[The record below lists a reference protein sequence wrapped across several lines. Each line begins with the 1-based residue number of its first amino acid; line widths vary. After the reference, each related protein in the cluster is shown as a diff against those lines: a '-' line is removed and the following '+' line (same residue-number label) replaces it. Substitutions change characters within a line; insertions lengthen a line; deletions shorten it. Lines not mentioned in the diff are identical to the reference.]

1 MKWAESRLEGFVE
14 VIGLEMGVELGG
26 NDAFK
31 GFGEEREVGVG
42 AVVGEVGWVQGGLF
56 EDGGDGGEFV
66 GSGKVTK
73 G

>member
-1 MKWAESRLEGFVE
+1 M
-14 VIGLEMGVELGG
+14 ELGG
-26 NDAFK
+26 DDAFK
-31 GFGEEREVGVG
+31 GFGEEREVGDG

>member
-14 VIGLEMGVELGG
+14 VIGLEMGMELGG
-26 NDAFK
+26 GFGE
-31 GFGEEREVGVG
+31 GFGEEREVGDG